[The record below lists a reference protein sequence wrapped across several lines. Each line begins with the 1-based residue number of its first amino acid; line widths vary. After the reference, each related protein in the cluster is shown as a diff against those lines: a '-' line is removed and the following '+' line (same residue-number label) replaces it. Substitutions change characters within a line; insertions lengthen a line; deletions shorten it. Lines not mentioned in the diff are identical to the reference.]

1 MIISA
6 EDSGFPHFMRE
17 TFKNLDFEDLLK
29 TRLISMTFYKF
40 LIDKNQRKIWIEAA
54 SKVFANVLQKNVEKF
69 PDFCKCVFGTQRVSN
84 KNGLKFLRR

>member
-40 LIDKNQRKIWIEAA
+40 LIDKNQRKI
-54 SKVFANVLQKNVEKF
+54 
-69 PDFCKCVFGTQRVSN
+69 
-84 KNGLKFLRR
+84 